1 MNTDNQKELVLVWDF
16 PVRVF
21 HWLLVVSF
29 VGAWATSESEAQQM
43 IHYAFGYSAI
53 ALVVFRL
60 VWGVVG
66 TRYARFTQFIKRP
79 SETMS
84 YIKSLLTGKKHI
96 GLGHNPA
103 GAFVMT
109 SLMTLILLICL
120 TGYWIVKEFLGDVTS
135 EVHEIFSS
143 LALMLI
149 VIHVAGAI
157 TMSFLQKENLIKS
170 MITGK
175 KQGFPNQAIKYPMN
189 LVGLLLGL
197 VWAYVFYL
205 VLSSALPALIQ

>member
-1 MNTDNQKELVLVWDF
+1 
-16 PVRVF
+16 
-21 HWLLVVSF
+21 
-29 VGAWATSESEAQQM
+29 M

-84 YIKSLLTGKKHI
+84 YIKYLLTGKKHI

-109 SLMTLILLICL
+109 SLMTLILLIGL
-120 TGYWIVKEFLGDVTS
+120 TGYWIVKEFLGDVMS
-135 EVHEIFSS
+135 EVHETFSS

>member
-29 VGAWATSESEAQQM
+29 AGAWVTSESEAQQM

-103 GAFVMT
+103 GAFVMA
-109 SLMTLILLICL
+109 SLMTLILLIGL
-120 TGYWIVKEFLGDVTS
+120 TGYWIVKEFLGDVMS
-135 EVHEIFSS
+135 EVHETFSS

>member
-109 SLMTLILLICL
+109 SLMTLILLIGL
-120 TGYWIVKEFLGDVTS
+120 TGYWIVKEFLGDVMS
-135 EVHEIFSS
+135 EVHETFSS

-175 KQGFPNQAIKYPMN
+175 KQGFSNQAIKYPMN

>member
-53 ALVVFRL
+53 TLVVFRL
-60 VWGVVG
+60 LWGVVG

-79 SETMS
+79 AETMS

-103 GAFVMT
+103 GAIVMA
-109 SLMTLILLICL
+109 SLMTLILLIGL